1 MIDPRGAAIATIIVV
16 AAAGV
21 AVSISGGSG
30 ETPNANAEQPSATIV
45 AREPTAGSPVAAA
58 TVGFLDNED
67 DLLVIDGP
75 DSAPEGTVWEEG
87 SGYLRINADDI
98 VLDGVYVIG
107 GVDFYGSGTLT
118 IRNSIIEG
126 GNGSW
131 QSIMLRDT
139 GNRLEL
145 SDSTVRWNPAQR
157 QVPGSGPGSIQVTGR
172 HSMHIVRNDISGMP
186 DGIQASGDDI
196 VITDNWIHDPAVLGT
211 GAESTHNDGIQL
223 YEGSS
228 NVQFSRNRI
237 EIGSVEGH
245 SNGAIFI
252 AGASTG
258 TVSYNYLD
266 GGGYPLRISDGSW
279 SVTGNE
285 FGPNHL
291 FSHAAI
297 ENVDLSVWKDNTDT
311 NGAEVQP

>member
-1 MIDPRGAAIATIIVV
+1 MTNARRAVAAMIIAVAAIGTVV
-16 AAAGV
+16 LL
-21 AVSISGGSG
+21 SGGSSDDPG
-30 ETPNANAEQPSATIV
+30 ADGDRPVATISRQP
-45 AREPTAGSPVAAA
+45 ATGSPVAAA
-58 TVGFLDNED
+58 SVGFLGDED

-75 DSAPEGTVWEEG
+75 DSAPDGTVWKPG
-87 SGYLRINADDI
+87 SGYLRINVDDI

-131 QSIMLRDT
+131 QTIMLRDT

-145 SDSTVRWNPAQR
+145 SDSTLRWNPAQE
-157 QVPGSGPGSIQVTGR
+157 QKPGSGPGSIQVTGQ
-172 HSMHIVRNDISGMP
+172 HSMRIVRNDISGMP

-196 VITDNWIHDPAVLGT
+196 VITDNWIHDPAVLGI
-211 GAESTHNDGIQL
+211 GPESTHNDGIQL

-228 NVQFSRNRI
+228 NVQFARNRI

-252 AGASTG
+252 AGASSG
-258 TVSYNYLD
+258 VVSDNYLD
-266 GGGYPLRISDGSW
+266 GGGYSLRISDGSW

-291 FSHAAI
+291 FSQAAI
-297 ENVDLSVWKDNTDT
+297 ENVELSQWEDNTDA
-311 NGAEVQP
+311 NAVEVQP